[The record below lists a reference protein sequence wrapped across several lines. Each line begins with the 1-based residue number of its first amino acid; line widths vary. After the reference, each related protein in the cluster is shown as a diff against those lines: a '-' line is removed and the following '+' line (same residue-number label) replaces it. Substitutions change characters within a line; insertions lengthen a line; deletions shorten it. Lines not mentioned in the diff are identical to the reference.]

1 MRIFFD
7 TSVLVAA
14 IVTTHPAHEHVFPL
28 LMQVK
33 QKVNTGVIAAHSL
46 AELYAILTRLPI
58 RPRISPAL
66 ALELI
71 QRDVVETCEI
81 VALSVYDY
89 LVMLQYL
96 TRSHIAGAAVYDGLL
111 LHAAWLANV
120 DQVLTLNSSDFK
132 RVYPALADKIVAPM
146 A

>member
-46 AELYAILTRLPI
+46 AELYAILTKLPI

-71 QRDVVETCEI
+71 QRGVVETCEI

-96 TRSHIAGAAVYDGLL
+96 TRSHIAGAAVYDGLPSCC
-111 LHAAWLANV
+111 LAGKCR
-120 DQVLTLNSSDFK
+120 SSIDAELK
-132 RVYPALADKIVAPM
+132 RFQARLSRACR
-146 A
+146 